1 MSHGNGYQQVGGGY
15 KRSRDEYAPPPMSGS
30 IALLAALL
38 YLGDTPDASGVAVND
53 ESIIHTVR
61 QIKREL
67 RAGSSEVPSIL
78 LDCAAS
84 LPTKTQLYALVAGIV
99 NVEEPDLI
107 PPLLSKALEAIS
119 SSMQPGGDFRRARL
133 VLRFL
138 CALVVTGVVQPTDA
152 LAAVQ
157 SFVDT
162 ANTIL
167 TQASSSS
174 ASPSSSSTW
183 QPYTDWLVYSALI
196 ALPWGGPELAGGIG
210 DQALQHLLTSAK
222 SYIDTRPTQST
233 TSFKPFA
240 AAVKEDDLVAD
251 SDSAAASFLPLLY
264 QALADMTVT
273 NTWELAGIPRV
284 HIIMEVK
291 LAEGDFKPM
300 TSSTDNNSDSN
311 SVLFPP
317 TPPTSPPVIGLS
329 APNISPEIA
338 GSLVWEAFPPRGIL
352 RLLDPQHT
360 IAGRPLIE
368 RIVAEEYIL
377 DTMALFD
384 ADRVECAK
392 RLTTGL
398 TLPYP
403 YTPLLAEVLFSQL
416 LMLPRPVFKPIMV
429 STLMVDVCKL
439 LKDFPRAMSA
449 CVRECFSRMNVMDPA
464 LRLRLAEWLA
474 YHLSNFDYLWP
485 WARWEHVLKAPL
497 YDGQRRFC
505 VAVMGRLI
513 RLSYWEKIQSVIP
526 AEFQPL
532 LPPKPEPVALAGGGG
547 DVAMGDDSRSSTDE
561 LEGQWA
567 TKMLILVREKTPPEG
582 IDKWV
587 ADNGL
592 EEVLEGKLG
601 VLRMMI
607 KCLLT
612 AGAKSYTHMII
623 ALERYYGPLALLVK
637 ETGIEGE
644 TAMVEAAA
652 QGVWRLAPQ
661 RAAMAVDRMMTQ
673 RLVSADAIVNWVFTC
688 PGLRSLNDEA
698 SSGAAWEILQNT
710 VNKTIA
716 RVQDAVDEL
725 QVAEGAVNAKRAEAN
740 RLAEAGDGNA
750 TAAAAET
757 EAAEVLL
764 KEKQG
769 YVEEASAAQ
778 QRAIILV
785 IQKFFEA
792 FNSWAAMPA
801 SRGKGE
807 EDDDSE
813 STEEAALH
821 EYMVAWFRS
830 ILRRYNVQVAAVADK
845 VREKVESVEGV
856 SEKVR
861 EIVDE
866 QLRL

>member
-1 MSHGNGYQQVGGGY
+1 MNHANGHQQGGGGY
-15 KRSRDEYAPPPMSGS
+15 KRSRDEYAPAPMSGS

-53 ESIIHTVR
+53 EAILNTVR

-67 RAGSSEVPSIL
+67 RAGSSEIPSIL

-84 LPTKTQLYALVAGIV
+84 LPTKTQLYALVAGVV

-107 PPLLSKALEAIS
+107 PPLLNKALEAIS
-119 SSMQPGGDFRRARL
+119 SAMQPGGDFRKARL

-157 SFVDT
+157 SFIDT

-167 TQASSSS
+167 TQSSTS
-174 ASPSSSSTW
+174 SSSSTW

-196 ALPWGGPELAGGIG
+196 SLPWGGPELVGGVG
-210 DQALQHLLTSAK
+210 DQALHHLLTSAK
-222 SYIDTRPTQST
+222 SYIDNRPTQST
-233 TSFKPFA
+233 TAFKPFA
-240 AAVKEDDLVAD
+240 TAVKEDDPVAD
-251 SDSAAASFLPLLY
+251 SDCAAATFLPLLY
-264 QALADMTVT
+264 QAVADMAAT
-273 NTWELAGIPRV
+273 NTWELEGIPRV

-291 LAEGDFKPM
+291 LAEGDLKPM
-300 TSSTDNNSDSN
+300 TASTDTNNSAP
-311 SVLFPP
+311 FPP
-317 TPPTSPPVIGLS
+317 APPTSPPVIGLS

-338 GSLVWEAFPPRGIL
+338 GSLVWKAFPPRGIL

-368 RIVAEEYIL
+368 RLVAEEFIL

-485 WARWEHVLKAPL
+485 WARWAHVLDAPL

-532 LPPKPEPVALAGGGG
+532 LPPKPEPVALAGEGGEG
-547 DVAMGDDSRSSTDE
+547 RDVAMGGGVCSADE
-561 LEGQWA
+561 LESQWA
-567 TKMLILVREKTPPEG
+567 TKMLVLVRDKTPPEG

-607 KCLLT
+607 KCLFI

-623 ALERYYGPLALLVK
+623 ALERYYGPLALLAK

-644 TAMVEAAA
+644 IAMVEAAA
-652 QGVWRLAPQ
+652 QGVWSQAPQ
-661 RAAMAVDRMMTQ
+661 RAAMAVDRMMTL
-673 RLVSADAIVNWVFTC
+673 RLVSADAIVNSVFTC
-688 PGLRSLNDEA
+688 PGLRSLDDEA
-698 SSGAAWEILQNT
+698 SSGAAWEILQNA

-725 QVAEGAVNAKRAEAN
+725 QLAEGAVNAKRAVSN
-740 RLAEAGDGNA
+740 KLAEAGDGNA
-750 TAAAAET
+750 EAAAAET

-769 YVEEASAAQ
+769 DVEEASAAQ
-778 QRAIILV
+778 QRAIVLV
-785 IQKFFEA
+785 VQKFVEA

-801 SRGKGE
+801 SNSGE
-807 EDDDSE
+807 GGDDNGE
-813 STEEAALH
+813 STEEEALH

-845 VREKVESVEGV
+845 VREEVMSVEEN
-856 SEKVR
+856 EKVKG
-861 EIVDE
+861 IVEE
-866 QLRL
+866 QLTL